1 MSGPVTPGA
10 GRLFLLSSII
20 PGLGHAAAGRRRW
33 AALFAGPI
41 ALALLVGI
49 AVALTTPSTVLA
61 ARLFDPAVLGG
72 LLALQAV
79 VLGWRLIAVLAVGRV
94 AALTTTPTTV
104 VAVILAFAI
113 VIIPQ
118 GYVGYLTLVAHD
130 AATAVFEPAEADDG
144 EAWVPPPDAT
154 PPPVAADDDDFDL
167 LPRSVAPLVTPPP
180 PSTSAAAPT
189 VPRVNVLLIGV
200 DSGVGRNT
208 ALTDTMIVASLDPV
222 GRTVSLVSIPRDLVD
237 VPLPD
242 GRLFKP
248 KLNGLASYVRWHPG
262 KFPGAKSGQSV
273 LAAAIGQLLG
283 IRISSWAQVD
293 LGGFVRL
300 VDSVGGIDITVRK
313 GFCDPRYD
321 EYGIDGFGISPG
333 RYHMNG
339 FQALAY
345 ARVRKAAGE
354 SDFTRAARQQE
365 VAAALKDRVVRGG
378 LLDDPAEFFAS
389 VGQTVKTNVK
399 PSLIADYIGLATE
412 IDRNDVYRAVI
423 TYPLIRSGSDVRGSI
438 LLPDRNAI
446 RRFADRIFTDPGK
459 RPKGF
464 DTLPAESGGPKKQV
478 SSSSSC
484 GVQATPRPTAKPTP
498 RPTKK
503 PTPKPTAGAT
513 ATPAPTPE
521 ITPEPTPATTPEPT
535 PTPAPTPEPSP
546 S

>member
-20 PGLGHAAAGRRRW
+20 PGLGHAATGRRRW

-41 ALALLVGI
+41 AVALLVGI

-79 VLGWRLIAVLAVGRV
+79 VLGWRLIAVLAVGRI
-94 AALTTTPTTV
+94 APLSKTPMTA
-104 VAVILAFAI
+104 VAVVLAFAI
-113 VIIPQ
+113 VIVPQ
-118 GYVGYLTLVAHD
+118 GYVGFLTLVAHD
-130 AATAVFEPAEADDG
+130 AATAVFEPAQADDG
-144 EAWVPPPDAT
+144 EAWVPPLDAT

-167 LPRSVAPLVTPPP
+167 LPRSLAPLETPPP
-180 PSTSAAAPT
+180 SSAAPT
-189 VPRVNVLLIGV
+189 AQRVNVLLIGM
-200 DSGVGRNT
+200 DSGIGRNT

-222 GRTVSLVSIPRDLVD
+222 GKTVSLVSIPRDLVD

-248 KLNGLASYVRWHPG
+248 KLNGLAAYVRWHPG

-283 IRISSWAQVD
+283 IRITSWAQVD
-293 LGGFVRL
+293 LGGFVAL

-365 VAAALKDRVVRGG
+365 VAAALKDRIVRGG
-378 LLDDPAEFFAS
+378 LLDDPARFFRS
-389 VGQTVKTNVK
+389 VGETVKTNVK
-399 PSLIADYIGLATE
+399 PSLIADYVGLASE
-412 IDRNDVYRAVI
+412 IDRKDVYRAVV
-423 TYPLIRSGSDVRGSI
+423 TYPLIHSGSDVRGSI

-446 RRFADRIFTDPGK
+446 RKFANRIFTDPGT

-464 DTLPAESGGPKKQV
+464 ETMPEESGGPKKQA

-484 GVQATPRPTAKPTP
+484 GVSATPRPTAKPTP

-503 PTPKPTAGAT
+503 PTPKPTAAAT
-513 ATPAPTPE
+513 ATPTAAPE
-521 ITPEPTPATTPEPT
+521 VTPEPTPAPTPT

>member
-20 PGLGHAAAGRRRW
+20 PGLGHAATGRRRW

-41 ALALLVGI
+41 AVALLVGT

-79 VLGWRLIAVLAVGRV
+79 VLGWRLIAVLAVGRI
-94 AALTTTPTTV
+94 ASLSKTPMTA
-104 VAVILAFAI
+104 VAVVLAFAI
-113 VIIPQ
+113 VIVPQ
-118 GYVGYLTLVAHD
+118 GYVGFLTLVAHD
-130 AATAVFEPAEADDG
+130 AATAVFEPAQADDG
-144 EAWVPPPDAT
+144 EAWVPPVDAP

-167 LPRSVAPLVTPPP
+167 LPRSLAPLETPPP
-180 PSTSAAAPT
+180 SSAAPT
-189 VPRVNVLLIGV
+189 AQRVNVLLIGM
-200 DSGVGRNT
+200 DSGIGRNT

-222 GRTVSLVSIPRDLVD
+222 GKTVSLVSIPRDLVD

-248 KLNGLASYVRWHPG
+248 KLNGLAAYVRWHPG

-283 IRISSWAQVD
+283 IRITSWAQVD
-293 LGGFVRL
+293 LGGFVAL

-365 VAAALKDRVVRGG
+365 VAAALKDRIVRGG
-378 LLDDPAEFFAS
+378 LLDDPARFFRS
-389 VGQTVKTNVK
+389 VGETVKTNVK
-399 PSLIADYIGLATE
+399 PSLIADYVGLASE
-412 IDRNDVYRAVI
+412 IDRKDVYRAVV
-423 TYPLIRSGSDVRGSI
+423 TYPLIHSGSDVRGSI

-446 RRFADRIFTDPGK
+446 RKFANRIFTDPGT

-464 DTLPAESGGPKKQV
+464 ETMPEESGGPKKQA

-484 GVQATPRPTAKPTP
+484 GVSATPRPTARPTP

-503 PTPKPTAGAT
+503 PTPKPTAAAT
-513 ATPAPTPE
+513 ATPTATPE
-521 ITPEPTPATTPEPT
+521 VTPEPTPAPTPT

>member
-33 AALFAGPI
+33 AAVFAAPI
-41 ALALLVGI
+41 AVGLLVGI
-49 AVALTTPSTVLA
+49 ALALTTPSTVLA

-94 AALTTTPTTV
+94 AALSKTPMTA
-104 VAVILAFAI
+104 VAVVLAFAI
-113 VIIPQ
+113 VIVPQ

-130 AATAVFEPAEADDG
+130 AATAVFEPAEGDDG
-144 EAWVPPPDAT
+144 EAWVPPVDAT
-154 PPPVAADDDDFDL
+154 PPPVTANDDDFDL
-167 LPRSVAPLVTPPP
+167 APRSLAPLETPPP
-180 PSTSAAAPT
+180 SSAAPT
-189 VPRVNVLLIGV
+189 AQRVNVLLIGM
-200 DSGVGRNT
+200 DSGIGRNT

-222 GRTVSLVSIPRDLVD
+222 GKTVSLVSIPRDLVD

-248 KLNGLASYVRWHPG
+248 KLNGLAAYVRWHPG
-262 KFPGAKSGQSV
+262 KFPGAKSGESV

-283 IRISSWAQVD
+283 IRITSWAEVN
-293 LGGFVRL
+293 LGGFVSL

-365 VAAALKDRVVRGG
+365 VAAALKDRIVRGG
-378 LLDDPAEFFAS
+378 LLDDPAKFFRS
-389 VGQTVKTNVK
+389 VGETVKTNVK
-399 PSLIADYIGLATE
+399 PSLIADYVGVATS
-412 IDRNDVYRAVI
+412 IDRTDVFRAVV

-446 RRFADRIFTDPGK
+446 RKFANRIFTEPGI

-464 DTLPAESGGPKKQV
+464 ETLPEETTGPKKQA

-484 GVQATPRPTAKPTP
+484 GVSATPRPTPKPTP

-513 ATPAPTPE
+513 APPTPTHE
-521 ITPEPTPATTPEPT
+521 ITPEPSPAPTPT

-546 S
+546 

>member
-10 GRLFLLSSII
+10 GRLSLLSSII

-41 ALALLVGI
+41 VLALLVGV
-49 AVALTTPSTVLA
+49 AFALTTPTTVLA
-61 ARLFDPAVLGG
+61 ARLFDPAVLAG
-72 LLALQAV
+72 LLAVQAV

-94 AALTTTPTTV
+94 AAFTAAPATIAAVV
-104 VAVILAFAI
+104 VALAI
-113 VIIPQ
+113 VIVPQ

-130 AATAVFEPAEADDG
+130 AANAVFEPAEQDDG
-144 EAWVPPPDAT
+144 EAWVPPPDAS

-167 LPRSVAPLVTPPP
+167 LPRSVAPLETPPP
-180 PSTSAAAPT
+180 SSAAPT
-189 VPRVNVLLIGV
+189 AQRVNVLLIGV

-222 GRTVSLVSIPRDLVD
+222 GKTVSLVSVPRDLVD

-248 KLNGLASYVRWHPG
+248 KLNGLSAYARWHPG
-262 KFPGAKSGQSV
+262 KFPGAKSGESV

-283 IRISSWAQVD
+283 IRITSWAEVN
-293 LGGFVRL
+293 LGGFVEL

-313 GFCDPRYD
+313 GFCDPRYT

-333 RYHMNG
+333 KYHMNG

-365 VAAALKDRVVRGG
+365 VAAAIRDRLIRGG
-378 LLDDPAEFFAS
+378 MLDDPAKFFRS
-389 VGQTVKTNVK
+389 VGDTVKTNVK
-399 PSLIADYIGLATE
+399 PSLIADYVGLATE
-412 IDRNDVYRAVI
+412 IDRKDVFRAVV
-423 TYPLIRSGSDVRGSI
+423 TYPLIRSGSDARGSI

-446 RRFADRIFTDPGK
+446 RKFANRIFTDPGT

-464 DTLPAESGGPKKQV
+464 DTLPEETGGATKRA

-484 GVQATPRPTAKPTP
+484 GVQSAPRSTPKPTP

-503 PTPKPTAGAT
+503 PTPKPTAGST
-513 ATPAPTPE
+513 ATPTAKPE
-521 ITPEPTPATTPEPT
+521 VTPEPTPEPT
-535 PTPAPTPEPSP
+535 PPPDPTPEPSP

>member
-41 ALALLVGI
+41 AVALLVGI

-79 VLGWRLIAVLAVGRV
+79 VLGWRLIAVLAVGRI
-94 AALTTTPTTV
+94 AALSKTPMTA
-104 VAVILAFAI
+104 VAVVLAFAI
-113 VIIPQ
+113 VIVPQ
-118 GYVGYLTLVAHD
+118 GYVGFLTLVAHD
-130 AATAVFEPAEADDG
+130 AATAVFEPAQADDG
-144 EAWVPPPDAT
+144 EAWVPPVDAP

-167 LPRSVAPLVTPPP
+167 LPRSLAPLETPPP
-180 PSTSAAAPT
+180 SSAAPT
-189 VPRVNVLLIGV
+189 AQRVNVLLIGM
-200 DSGVGRNT
+200 DSGIGRNT

-222 GRTVSLVSIPRDLVD
+222 GKTVSLVSIPRDLVD

-248 KLNGLASYVRWHPG
+248 KLNGLAAYVRWHPG

-283 IRISSWAQVD
+283 IRITSWAQVD
-293 LGGFVRL
+293 LGGFVAL

-365 VAAALKDRVVRGG
+365 VAAALKDRIVRGG
-378 LLDDPAEFFAS
+378 LLDDPARFFRS
-389 VGQTVKTNVK
+389 VGETVKTNVK
-399 PSLIADYIGLATE
+399 PSLIADYVGLASE
-412 IDRNDVYRAVI
+412 IDRKDVYRAVV
-423 TYPLIRSGSDVRGSI
+423 TYPLIHSGSDVRGSI

-446 RRFADRIFTDPGK
+446 RKFANRIFTDPGT

-464 DTLPAESGGPKKQV
+464 ETMPEESGGPKKQA

-484 GVQATPRPTAKPTP
+484 GVSTTPRPTAKPTP

-503 PTPKPTAGAT
+503 PTPKPTAAAT
-513 ATPAPTPE
+513 ATPTATPE
-521 ITPEPTPATTPEPT
+521 VTPEPTPAPTPT

>member
-33 AALFAGPI
+33 AALLAGPI
-41 ALALLVGI
+41 AVALLVGI

-79 VLGWRLIAVLAVGRV
+79 VLGWRLIAVLAVGRI
-94 AALTTTPTTV
+94 AALSRTPMTA
-104 VAVILAFAI
+104 VAVVLAFAI
-113 VIIPQ
+113 VIVPQ

-130 AATAVFEPAEADDG
+130 AATAVFEPAQADDG
-144 EAWVPPPDAT
+144 EAWVPPVDAT

-167 LPRSVAPLVTPPP
+167 LPRSLAPLETPPP
-180 PSTSAAAPT
+180 SSAAPT
-189 VPRVNVLLIGV
+189 AQRVNVLLIGI
-200 DSGVGRNT
+200 DSGIGRNT

-222 GRTVSLVSIPRDLVD
+222 GKTVSLVSIPRDLVD

-248 KLNGLASYVRWHPG
+248 KLNGLAAYVRWHPG

-283 IRISSWAQVD
+283 IRITSWAQVD
-293 LGGFVRL
+293 LGGFVAL
-300 VDSVGGIDITVRK
+300 VDAVGGIDITVRK

-365 VAAALKDRVVRGG
+365 VAAALKDRIVRGG
-378 LLDDPAEFFAS
+378 MLDDPARFFRS
-389 VGQTVKTNVK
+389 VGDTVKTNVK
-399 PSLIADYIGLATE
+399 PSLIADYVGLASE
-412 IDRNDVYRAVI
+412 IDRKDVYRAVV
-423 TYPLIRSGSDVRGSI
+423 TYPLIHSGSDVRGSV
-438 LLPDRNAI
+438 LLPDRTAI
-446 RRFADRIFTDPGK
+446 RKFANRIFTDPGT
-459 RPKGF
+459 RPKDF
-464 DTLPAESGGPKKQV
+464 ETLPEESGGPKKQA

-484 GVQATPRPTAKPTP
+484 GVSATPRPTAKPTP

-503 PTPKPTAGAT
+503 PTPKPTAAAT
-513 ATPAPTPE
+513 ATPTATPE
-521 ITPEPTPATTPEPT
+521 VTPEPTPAPTPD

>member
-41 ALALLVGI
+41 AVALLVGI

-79 VLGWRLIAVLAVGRV
+79 VLGWRLIAVLAVSRI
-94 AALTTTPTTV
+94 ASLSKTPMTA
-104 VAVILAFAI
+104 VAVVLAFAI
-113 VIIPQ
+113 VIVPQ
-118 GYVGYLTLVAHD
+118 GYVGFLTLVAHD
-130 AATAVFEPAEADDG
+130 AATAVFEPAQADDG
-144 EAWVPPPDAT
+144 EAWVPPVDAP

-167 LPRSVAPLVTPPP
+167 LPRSLAPLETPPP
-180 PSTSAAAPT
+180 SSAAPT
-189 VPRVNVLLIGV
+189 AQRVNVLLIGM
-200 DSGVGRNT
+200 DSGIGRNT

-222 GRTVSLVSIPRDLVD
+222 GKTVSLVSIPRDLVD

-248 KLNGLASYVRWHPG
+248 KLNGLAAYVRWHPG

-283 IRISSWAQVD
+283 IRITSWAQVD
-293 LGGFVRL
+293 LGGFVAL

-365 VAAALKDRVVRGG
+365 VAAALKDRIVRGG
-378 LLDDPAEFFAS
+378 LLDDPARFFRS
-389 VGQTVKTNVK
+389 VGETVKTNVK
-399 PSLIADYIGLATE
+399 PSLIADYVGLASE
-412 IDRNDVYRAVI
+412 IDRKDVYRAVV
-423 TYPLIRSGSDVRGSI
+423 TYPLIHSGSDVRGSI

-446 RRFADRIFTDPGK
+446 RKFANRIFTDPGT

-464 DTLPAESGGPKKQV
+464 ETMPEESGGPKKQA

-484 GVQATPRPTAKPTP
+484 GVSATPRPTAKPTP

-503 PTPKPTAGAT
+503 PTPKPTAAAT
-513 ATPAPTPE
+513 ATPTATPE
-521 ITPEPTPATTPEPT
+521 VTPEPTPAPTPT